1 MTKMAGFTDIL
12 GSLIQQGMSQSGPS
26 RAGNALGGGE
36 SDNGSLNDLLGSL
49 GKMAGGAQ
57 SGSSSTG
64 RAPKT
69 GSGNGSLSDLFSSLG
84 KMAGSPTTSTNTQET
99 GGGGSLGDL
108 LGSLGKAQTDNS
120 APQGGQQTGTG
131 GALGDLLG
139 NLGDN
144 KAALGGLGALAG
156 ALLGG
161 GGKSVGGAVG
171 GGALAMLASM
181 AMSALKN
188 TGQSPSRPPQA
199 LTEPQSRD
207 DELALENDAEIIVKS
222 MISAAKADGKID
234 NAEIQKIIGKLDDDG
249 LTQDEKDFFITEANK
264 PLDLDGVIASAG
276 NKPEMAAQIY
286 AASLLAI
293 DVNTAAE
300 QRYMQQLASGFRL
313 HPQVVAHIERTL
325 GIA

>member
-1 MTKMAGFTDIL
+1 MAGFTDIL

-36 SDNGSLNDLLGSL
+36 SDSGSLSDLLGSL
-49 GKMAGGAQ
+49 GNMTGGSQ
-57 SGSSSTG
+57 SGSRPEASSG
-64 RAPKT
+64 
-69 GSGNGSLSDLFSSLG
+69 GGSLSDLFGNLG
-84 KMAGSPTTSTNTQET
+84 KMAGGSTSGNTQEA

-108 LGSLGKAQTDNS
+108 LGSLGKMGGGSQSGNPD
-120 APQGGQQTGTG
+120 PQGRQQAGTG

-139 NLGDN
+139 NLGNN

-188 TGQSPSRPPQA
+188 SGQSPSRPPQA

-207 DELALENDAEIIVKS
+207 DEQALENDAEIIVKA

-249 LTQDEKDFFITEANK
+249 LTQDEKDFFISEANK
-264 PLDLDGVIASAG
+264 PLNLDGVIASAG

-300 QRYMQQLASGFRL
+300 QRYMQQLASGLRL

>member
-1 MTKMAGFTDIL
+1 MAGFTDIL

-26 RAGNALGGGE
+26 RAGNALGGGK
-36 SDNGSLNDLLGSL
+36 SDSGSLSDLLGSL
-49 GKMAGGAQ
+49 GNMTGDAQ
-57 SGSSSTG
+57 SGS
-64 RAPKT
+64 RAEA
-69 GSGNGSLSDLFSSLG
+69 SGGGGSLGDLFSSLG
-84 KMAGSPTTSTNTQET
+84 KMAGGSTSGNTQEA

-108 LGSLGKAQTDNS
+108 LGSLGKMASGSQSGNAD
-120 APQGGQQTGTG
+120 PQGGQQTGAG
-131 GALGDLLG
+131 GALGDLLS
-139 NLGDN
+139 NLGNN

-188 TGQSPSRPPQA
+188 SGQAPSRPPSA
-199 LTEPQSRD
+199 LVEPQTPE
-207 DELALENDAEIIVKS
+207 DELALENDAEIIVKA

-249 LTQDEKDFFITEANK
+249 LTQEEKDFFISEANK
-264 PLDLDGVIASAG
+264 PLNLDGIIASAG
-276 NKPEMAAQIY
+276 NKPEVAAQIY

-300 QRYMQQLASGFRL
+300 QRYMQQLATGLRL

>member
-1 MTKMAGFTDIL
+1 MAGFTDIL
-12 GSLIQQGMSQSGPS
+12 GALIQQGMSQSGPS
-26 RAGNALGGGE
+26 RAGNALGGGG
-36 SDNGSLNDLLGSL
+36 SDSGSLSDLLGSLGNMTGGSQSGNRPEASGGGGSLSDLFGSL
-49 GKMAGGAQ
+49 GKMAGGST
-57 SGSSSTG
+57 SG
-64 RAPKT
+64 
-69 GSGNGSLSDLFSSLG
+69 
-84 KMAGSPTTSTNTQET
+84 NTQEA

-108 LGSLGKAQTDNS
+108 LGSLGKMAGGSQSGNAD
-120 APQGGQQTGTG
+120 PQGQQTGVG
-131 GALGDLLG
+131 GALGDLLS
-139 NLGDN
+139 NLGNN

-188 TGQSPSRPPQA
+188 SGQAPSRPPNA
-199 LTEPQSRD
+199 LIEPQTHE
-207 DELALENDAEIIVKS
+207 DELALENDAEIIVKA

-249 LTQDEKDFFITEANK
+249 LTQEEKDFFISEANK
-264 PLDLDGVIASAG
+264 PLNLDGVIASAG

-300 QRYMQQLASGFRL
+300 QRYMQQLASGLGL
-313 HPQVVAHIERTL
+313 HPQVTAHIERTL